1 MEQDN
6 FQKSLL
12 KHIEDFR
19 KVLATPSGDW
29 SVKGFIDIA
38 KNIYTISVDT
48 KVVSKIIELM
58 MFSAIQKFA
67 KENGY
72 EMIFSAEQNHY
83 PDVTFV
89 TKDKRK
95 IALDLKSTYR
105 KNHEAISGF
114 TLGAF
119 TGYFRYRDSKKNITF
134 PYKEY
139 DKHYILGIIYTQ
151 QEELIDENK
160 VYTIDDLEDILS
172 VVKDFDFIVQEKY
185 RIAKD
190 RPGSANTKNIGSCV
204 KMNELKANFA
214 MKPYTPYSVYG
225 NGWLIIS
232 VATPSCSSSTCR
244 VEVSRL
250 SLANTYWLAYGSGI
264 EINRLSTTMPFSRS
278 SSFHRST
285 KRMKQIFFPFVER
298 RISALI
304 GACGFR

>member
-1 MEQDN
+1 MGNDN
-6 FQKSLL
+6 FQKNLL
-12 KHIEDFR
+12 KHTEDFR

-58 MFSAIQKFA
+58 MFPVIQKFA

-89 TKDKRK
+89 TKDKKK

-160 VYTIDDLEDILS
+160 VYIIDDLKDILS

-190 RPGSANTKNIGSCV
+190 RPGSGNTKNIGSCV
-204 KMNELKANFA
+204 KMSELKEGTGPFSTLGVKVFDDYWINYMTLEMARSA
-214 MKPYTPYSVYG
+214 KLKRPPYSNLKDYLKYR
-225 NGWLIIS
+225 NIKNL
-232 VATPSCSSSTCR
+232 
-244 VEVSRL
+244 
-250 SLANTYWLAYGSGI
+250 
-264 EINRLSTTMPFSRS
+264 
-278 SSFHRST
+278 
-285 KRMKQIFFPFVER
+285 
-298 RISALI
+298 
-304 GACGFR
+304 

>member
-1 MEQDN
+1 MEQDA
-6 FQKSLL
+6 FQKNLI
-12 KHIEDFR
+12 KRTEDFR

-58 MFSAIQKFA
+58 MFPVIQKFS

-72 EMIFSAEQNHY
+72 ETIFSAEQNHY
-83 PDVTFV
+83 PDVTFI
-89 TKDKRK
+89 TKDKKK

-105 KNHEAISGF
+105 KNHETISDF

-151 QEELIDENK
+151 QEKLIDEDK

-172 VVKDFDFIVQEKY
+172 VVKDFDFIIQEKY

-190 RPGSANTKNIGSCV
+190 RPGSGNTKNIGSCV
-204 KMNELKANFA
+204 KMNELKEG
-214 MKPYTPYSVYG
+214 TG
-225 NGWLIIS
+225 
-232 VATPSCSSSTCR
+232 
-244 VEVSRL
+244 
-250 SLANTYWLAYGSGI
+250 
-264 EINRLSTTMPFSRS
+264 PFSTPGVKVFDDYWTS
-278 SSFHRST
+278 
-285 KRMKQIFFPFVER
+285 
-298 RISALI
+298 
-304 GACGFR
+304 